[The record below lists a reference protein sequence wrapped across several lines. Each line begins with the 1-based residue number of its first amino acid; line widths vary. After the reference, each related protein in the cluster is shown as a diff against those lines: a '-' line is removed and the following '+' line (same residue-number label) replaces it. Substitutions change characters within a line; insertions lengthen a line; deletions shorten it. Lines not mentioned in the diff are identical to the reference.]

1 MEFIQKVIRV
11 QMELKAPKD
20 NYNDFGKYRYRSA
33 EGILEAVKPILDN
46 YGLLLNLS
54 DEVVVKEGWHYTIAS
69 ATITDGKDSITV
81 TANAREEETKK
92 GMDASQISGVASS
105 YARKYALNGLFLI
118 DDTKDAD
125 TDEFHIQTTN
135 NGEKDNLGLK
145 RVKLQ
150 SLMNE
155 ETWESLI
162 EKQGEPWRWTEKQ
175 IDRWIAKLE
184 GEENA

>member
-33 EGILEAVKPILDN
+33 EGILEAVKPILDR
-46 YGLLLNLS
+46 YGLLLKLS
-54 DEVVVKEGWHYTIAS
+54 DEVFAEDGWHYTIAS

-125 TDEFHIQTTN
+125 TNEFHEVTEEMPSKLEQ
-135 NGEKDNLGLK
+135 KK
-145 RVKLQ
+145 AKLQ
-150 SLMNE
+150 SMMDGK
-155 ETWESLI
+155 TWESLI
-162 EKQGEPWRWTEKQ
+162 EKQGDPSTWTEEKV
-175 IDRWIAKLE
+175 DRWIAKKE
-184 GEENA
+184 RNNA

>member
-11 QMELKAPKD
+11 QRELKAPKD

-125 TDEFHIQTTN
+125 TDEFQRQTI
-135 NGEKDNLGLK
+135 EIPLEQKK
-145 RVKLQ
+145 SKLR
-150 SLMNE
+150 SLMDE

-162 EKQGEPWRWTEKQ
+162 EKQGDPSTWTEEQVDRWTLKKE
-175 IDRWIAKLE
+175 RTNAK
-184 GEENA
+184 